1 MEKCLESI
9 GRLQHRCTTKNLPVC
24 NDTIVVLKIIL
35 LHIISVITN
44 FVIPNRKK
52 KTDKKQTSTKTSHF
66 SVYSRRATNDTHHS
80 CHADKGGP
88 CRVCYTLTFWD
99 TTSSFTAAGY

>member
-1 MEKCLESI
+1 MEKCRESI

-52 KTDKKQTSTKTSHF
+52 KRSKNKQVQKHHTFPSTADARPTIPTTVAMLIKEVHAVF
-66 SVYSRRATNDTHHS
+66 AT
-80 CHADKGGP
+80 P
-88 CRVCYTLTFWD
+88 
-99 TTSSFTAAGY
+99 